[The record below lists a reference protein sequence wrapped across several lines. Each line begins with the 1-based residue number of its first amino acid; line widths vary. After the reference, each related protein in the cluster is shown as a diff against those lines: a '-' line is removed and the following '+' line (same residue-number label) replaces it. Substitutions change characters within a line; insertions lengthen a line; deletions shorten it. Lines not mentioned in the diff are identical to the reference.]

1 MISRGH
7 HVQIRRNGEYHSEF
21 AGGIDEFAALEATL
35 ASDEARTTIE
45 RVAWAI
51 CTDERQADYV
61 IEESN
66 HIYTPSEKTVW
77 LIVGIL
83 LIPLGFG
90 ILILIAL
97 FKDGPL
103 NEETHE
109 ISGRYFIAELR
120 GLIEF
125 ECKNDVFTKLQFT
138 RIKPNAVVGY
148 QYVDSGDSS
157 TAFEFTIHN
166 GEGPNIRLWRLGG
179 WHDGKEFGKNYP
191 KLVDFSERT
200 GIRLSQGMLN
210 RFGKWIP

>member
-1 MISRGH
+1 M
-7 HVQIRRNGEYHSEF
+7 
-21 AGGIDEFAALEATL
+21 DEFAAFEETL
-35 ASDEARTTIE
+35 ASDEARSTIE

-77 LIVGIL
+77 LLLGIL

-109 ISGRYFIAELR
+109 IIGRYFIAELR
-120 GLIEF
+120 GVIEF
-125 ECKNDVFTKLQFT
+125 ECKNDVFTKLTFT
-138 RIKPNAVVGY
+138 RIEPNAIVGY
-148 QYVDSGDSS
+148 QYVEFGDSG
-157 TAFEFTIHN
+157 TAPEFTVLN

-179 WHDGKEFGKNYP
+179 WHDGREFGKNHP
-191 KLVDFSERT
+191 KLMDFSERT
-200 GIRLSQGMLN
+200 DIPLSQSMLN
-210 RFGKWIP
+210 RFQKWIP

>member
-1 MISRGH
+1 M
-7 HVQIRRNGEYHSEF
+7 
-21 AGGIDEFAALEATL
+21 DESAAFEATL
-35 ASDEARTTIE
+35 ASDEARSTIE

-77 LIVGIL
+77 LLLGIL

-120 GLIEF
+120 GVIEF
-125 ECKNDVFTKLQFT
+125 ECKNDVFTKLTFT
-138 RIKPNAVVGY
+138 RIEPNAIVGH
-148 QYVDSGDSS
+148 QYVEFGDNGS
-157 TAFEFTIHN
+157 TYLEFIILN
-166 GEGPNIRLWRLGG
+166 GEAPNIRLWRLGG
-179 WHDGKEFGKNYP
+179 WHDGREFGKNYP

-200 GIRLSQGMLN
+200 GIRLSPGMLN

>member
-1 MISRGH
+1 M
-7 HVQIRRNGEYHSEF
+7 
-21 AGGIDEFAALEATL
+21 DEFAAFEATL
-35 ASDEARTTIE
+35 ASDEAQSTIE

-77 LIVGIL
+77 LLLGIL

-103 NEETHE
+103 NEETHLL
-109 ISGRYFIAELR
+109 SGRYYIAELR
-120 GLIEF
+120 GVIEF
-125 ECKNDVFTKLQFT
+125 ECKDDVFTELTFT
-138 RIKPNAVVGY
+138 RIEAKAIIDHH
-148 QYVDSGDSS
+148 YVDFGDNGGSYL
-157 TAFEFTIHN
+157 EFIIPN

-179 WHDGKEFGKNYP
+179 WHDGREFGKNYP
-191 KLVDFSERT
+191 KLMDFSERT
-200 GIRLSQGMLN
+200 GIPVSQSMLN
-210 RFGKWIP
+210 KFEKWIP